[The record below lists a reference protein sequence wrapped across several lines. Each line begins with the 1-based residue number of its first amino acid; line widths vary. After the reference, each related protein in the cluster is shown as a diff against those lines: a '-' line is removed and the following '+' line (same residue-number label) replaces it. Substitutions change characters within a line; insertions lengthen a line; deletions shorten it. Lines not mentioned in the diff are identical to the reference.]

1 MIRAMPERKR
11 FFCSDVFPNVRK
23 FFLGMAAV
31 IVSCRLYLSRPRDP
45 SEQDIFQAS
54 FRLSQPPEKPGNYDK
69 KDTAIAH
76 NFIEVLEV
84 INLGAI
90 CFRLSLTHL

>member
-45 SEQDIFQAS
+45 SEQHIFQAS
-54 FRLSQPPEKPGNYDK
+54 FRLSQPPEKLFWTWNEEKPQATGNYDK

-76 NFIEVLEV
+76 NFIEVLE
-84 INLGAI
+84 
-90 CFRLSLTHL
+90 